1 MLGLALGIGVL
12 LALVGCT
19 ATEGCGECQ
28 LPMENQERPWIGH
41 RIPVTSPLLP
51 VASQDTVSQLLQR
64 LEGSVN
70 LQEAANPSVLLAMN
84 LAGGDSDGAV
94 HKWLLQEIKEEAVKR
109 AQKGREGK
117 EGRDQLLEEQVSASS
132 WGAHPSTARL
142 PSCPHRHALGT
153 GGSARPC
160 PPLLLPGSP
169 ACPCPGADPRPD
181 PCPAAE
187 NR

>member
-28 LPMENQERPWIGH
+28 PPMESWDRPWMGH

-51 VASQDTVSQLLQR
+51 VAPQDTVSQLLQQ

-70 LQEAANPSVLLAMN
+70 LEEAVNPSVLLAMN
-84 LAGGDSDGAV
+84 LAGGDSNGAV
-94 HKWLLQEIKEEAVKR
+94 HKWLLQEVKEEAVRR

-117 EGRDQLLEEQVSASS
+117 EGRDQLLAVQVSASS
-132 WGAHPSTARL
+132 WGAQPGTARL
-142 PSCPHRHALGT
+142 PSCPHRHDLGT
-153 GGSARPC
+153 GGSAC
-160 PPLLLPGSP
+160 PRSPLLLPGSP
-169 ACPCPGADPRPD
+169 ACPCPGADPRLD